1 MQPEVAHFGLDL
13 TQLLIE
19 NISLP
24 PEVET
29 ALDKRTSMGI
39 VGNMQQ
45 YAQFQ
50 AANAIEASAQN
61 PGGGTPA
68 LDFGVG
74 LAMGQQLMTAFSPA
88 TPATSASPASMMP
101 PPPPVQSSAVQ
112 WHLSRDGQTLGPMTL
127 EQLLQTG
134 MTADTYLWCPGMAE
148 WQRAA
153 AIPEVAARLG
163 QIPPPPPVS

>member
-88 TPATSASPASMMP
+88 SLDTSSPLASTMP
-101 PPPPVQSSAVQ
+101 PPAVQ
-112 WHLSRDGQTLGPMTL
+112 WHMSRDGQTFGPLTL

-134 MTADTYLWCPGMAE
+134 MTADTYLWRPGMAE

-163 QIPPPPPVS
+163 QIPPPSPVS